1 MNGNTLRTLC
11 ALIAC
16 AGITD
21 AAFAQRAAADYPNRP
36 IRVVVP
42 VVAGGPLDVIG
53 RLVAQKLLAAWG
65 QNVYIDNRP
74 GAGGILGSELVAKAP
89 PDGYTMLHFSSAHA
103 LMPAFNK
110 LPYDA
115 VRDFAAITPAARTVS
130 YVLGVHPSV
139 PAHSVA
145 ELIALAKQKPA
156 QLNYGN
162 SGHGGVLHVA
172 MELFNT
178 SAGIRMTPV
187 QYKGI
192 GQLVTDLAG
201 GHIELAFLTSS
212 NALGMAQQGKI
223 RPLGVSGSKRWKQMP
238 NVPTIDEAGVKG
250 YHFYSWFAFWFPAAT
265 PAELVSRMQAEIA
278 KAAVAPDVVAR
289 FDELGFESYPLKS
302 DEFTRVVQKEIEAT
316 MKLAATLGIKPQ

>member
-1 MNGNTLRTLC
+1 MNRNTLRKIC
-11 ALIAC
+11 ALLAC
-16 AGITD
+16 CSAAG
-21 AAFAQRAAADYPNRP
+21 AALAQRAPSDYPNRP

-42 VVAGGPLDVIG
+42 SIAGGPLDIIG

-74 GAGGILGSELVAKAP
+74 GAGGIVGIELVAKAP

-115 VRDFAAITPAARTVS
+115 VRDFSAITPAARTAS
-130 YVLGVHPSV
+130 YVLSVHPSV
-139 PAHSVA
+139 PVNSVA
-145 ELIALAKQKPA
+145 ELIALAKKKPGL
-156 QLNYGN
+156 LNYGN

-172 MELFNT
+172 MEVFNT
-178 SAGIRMTPV
+178 AAKIRMTPV
-187 QYKGI
+187 QYKGV
-192 GQLVTDLAG
+192 GQVVTDLAG

-223 RPLGVSGSKRWKQMP
+223 RALGVSGNKRWKQMP

-250 YHFYSWFAFWFPAAT
+250 YEFYSWFAFWFPAAT
-265 PAELVSRMQAEIA
+265 PTELVNRMQAEIA
-278 KAAVAPDVVAR
+278 KAAVAPDVLAR

-302 DEFTRVVQKEIEAT
+302 EEFTRVVQKEIDAT

>member
-1 MNGNTLRTLC
+1 MKSRALRTTC
-11 ALIAC
+11 ITIAC
-16 AGITD
+16 GI
-21 AAFAQRAAADYPNRP
+21 AASAALAQRAPGDYPNRP

-53 RLVAQKLLAAWG
+53 RLVGQKLQAAWG
-65 QNVYIDNRP
+65 QNVYIDNRA
-74 GAGGILGSELVAKAP
+74 GAGGIIGSEIVVKSP

-110 LPYDA
+110 LPYDS
-115 VRDFAAITPAARTVS
+115 VRDFSAITPAARTVG

-139 PAHSVA
+139 PVKSVA
-145 ELIALAKQKPA
+145 ELVALAKQKPG

-178 SAGIRMTPV
+178 TAKIRMTTV

-212 NALGMAQQGKI
+212 NAIGMAQQGKI
-223 RPLGVSGSKRWKQMP
+223 RALGVSGAKRWKQMP
-238 NVPTIDEAGVKG
+238 DVPTISEAGIKG
-250 YHFYSWFAFWFPAAT
+250 YEFYSWFAFWFPAAT
-265 PAELVSRMQAEIA
+265 PVELVNRMQAEIA
-278 KAAVAPDVVAR
+278 KAVAAPDVLAR
-289 FDELGFESYPLKS
+289 FDELGFEPYPLKP
-302 DEFTRVVQKEIEAT
+302 DEFTRLVQHEISAT
-316 MKLAATLGIKPQ
+316 QKLAATLGIKPQ